1 MMVGLAALDPPYVL
15 KRNWRCGNG
24 LWRLARGR
32 ASVQSVLLASSPE
45 RNKNTITLQGPQAP
59 YFTQP
64 RQSLRA
70 VCDEAE
76 PRHKTVDGFG
86 ECLRGAGSLRELE
99 CSQ

>member
-64 RQSLRA
+64 R
-70 VCDEAE
+70 VCLTN
-76 PRHKTVDGFG
+76 PRSGTSGLVCQAQPD
-86 ECLRGAGSLRELE
+86 LRGCTLAQPRLPV
-99 CSQ
+99 